1 MDTQQLVVVPPAY
14 QRKGVGDVPA
24 HLFFVRQRVS
34 DLHLCPQLRLYAEKL
49 QSFGVHGNFVPAFR
63 GASHRGLGKAPLG
76 VVVVHVA
83 DFGVVLF
90 KSALRGKT
98 QHRPHAHGFDVGMC
112 RKHRDL
118 VFVHVLE
125 RTVGIPADRAKL
137 VVLVRLVDGH
147 YDGKEGREQQGGQGD
162 RQHRDDVPLFRG
174 HQGLEA

>member
-1 MDTQQLVVVPPAY
+1 MDAQQLVVIPPAH

-24 HLFFVRQRVS
+24 HLLLVRQGVGE
-34 DLHLCPQLRLYAEKL
+34 LHLRPQLRLYAQKL
-49 QSFGVHGNFVPAFR
+49 HGLGVHGDLVAAFR

-90 KSALRGKT
+90 KSALGGKT

-125 RTVGIPADRAKL
+125 RTMGIPADRAEL

-162 RQHRDDVPLFRG
+162 RQHRDDVPLSRG

>member
-1 MDTQQLVVVPPAY
+1 MNAQQLVVVPPAY

-34 DLHLCPQLRLYAEKL
+34 DLHLCPQLRLYAQKL
-49 QSFGVHGNFVPAFR
+49 HGLGVHGDLVAAFR
-63 GASHRGLGKAPLG
+63 GASHRWLGKAPLG

-83 DFGVVLF
+83 DLGIVLF
-90 KSALRGKT
+90 KRALGGKT

-125 RTVGIPADRAKL
+125 RAVSIPADRAEL
-137 VVLVRLVDGH
+137 IVLVRLVDGH
-147 YDGKEGREQQGGQGD
+147 YDGKERREQQGGQGD
-162 RQHRDDVPLFRG
+162 GKHRDDVPLSRG